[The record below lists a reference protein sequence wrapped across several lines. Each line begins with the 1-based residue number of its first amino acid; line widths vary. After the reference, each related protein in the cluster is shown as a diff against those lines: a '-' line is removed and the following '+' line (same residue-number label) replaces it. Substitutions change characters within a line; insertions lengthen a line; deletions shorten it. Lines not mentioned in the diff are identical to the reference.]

1 MATEAE
7 PFRKRYRLLLE
18 FEVELD
24 EAMVEE
30 YDDEGE
36 GEEFQRTLNSQRQLL
51 HLLLT
56 RKRDLLDELARK
68 KVLEDADGAV
78 DMYELKEQLL
88 VENLENEALLRPA
101 LDALTGEAWNFF
113 QEASEQEAFEEAAD
127 PIVNGF
133 SIDLVGASL
142 QEVEMEE
149 EDYWP

>member
-142 QEVEMEE
+142 QEVEMEK

>member
-1 MATEAE
+1 MATKAE

-36 GEEFQRTLNSQRQLL
+36 GEELQRTLNSQRQLL